1 MENYTTMPSGDK
13 MLSGE
18 SLRTYTNTQTGQIL
32 SVSGS
37 QSIGV
42 DTIHLTLSSTF
53 ATFLPHF
60 KAVVS
65 LIANSDGTMDKNPC
79 VLWTDTAGR
88 PAFGNKAVINTEN
101 WQLTIV
107 PCGNYA
113 NVLISTSA
121 KAFAEN
127 NVETMD
133 ADRLRYVIQSI
144 QNELKERGLICN
156 LFNEAHVRRLDVA
169 RNANLLHGSNAYV
182 GLFRGYAAY
191 SRLRPASDG
200 DTYFRLGAAGWQ
212 TVIYDKGQEQAEKSA
227 TRKRRL
233 PPTNKLRGEIRF
245 LTSKETAKRF
255 DVKKLHPAA
264 LLKLER
270 FAQLPEMYRQTM
282 RASMFESER
291 APRDGMTMNDETVK
305 LWAQVQARI
314 AEMAEPGSAEYY
326 RLVHHAMLTGA
337 GGLDGARRWY
347 QENCAEGD
355 TEAEKRRRRRFNQ
368 ELKRAGE
375 LFGASEAESSG
386 LTRDEL
392 YDEMRD
398 ALLEE

>member
-13 MLSGE
+13 VPSGE
-18 SLRTYTNTQTGQIL
+18 RLRTYTNTQSGH
-32 SVSGS
+32 SVSALAS
-37 QSIGV
+37 PLIGV
-42 DTIHLTLSSTF
+42 DTVHLTLSSTF

-65 LIANSDGTMDKNPC
+65 LVANSDGTMDKNPC
-79 VLWTDTAGR
+79 VLWTDTEGR
-88 PAFGNKAVINTEN
+88 PAFGNKAVINTPN
-101 WQLTIV
+101 WQLTVV

-169 RNANLLHGSNAYV
+169 RNANLLHASNAYV
-182 GLFRGYAAY
+182 GLFRNYTVH
-191 SRLRPASDG
+191 SKLRPASDG

-245 LTSKETAKRF
+245 LTSKETGKRF
-255 DVKKLHPAA
+255 DVKKLHLSA
-264 LLKLER
+264 LLKPER
-270 FAQLPEMYRQTM
+270 FAQLPEMYRETM

-291 APRDGMTMNDETVK
+291 APHDAMSMNNDTAK
-305 LWAQVQARI
+305 LWAQVQARVG
-314 AEMAEPGSAEYY
+314 EMADPGSTEYF
-326 RLVHHAMLTGA
+326 RLLCYAMTAGA
-337 GGLDGARRWY
+337 AGLDGARRWY
-347 QENCAEGD
+347 QENISPDD
-355 TEAEKRRRRRFNQ
+355 TEAAKRRRRRFES
-368 ELKRAGE
+368 ELKRAGAI
-375 LFGASEAESSG
+375 FGATETESNG
-386 LTRDEL
+386 FTRDEL
-392 YDEMRD
+392 YNEMRD

>member
-13 MLSGE
+13 MPSGE
-18 SLRTYTNTQTGQIL
+18 SLRTYTNTQTRQIL
-32 SVSGS
+32 SLSGS

-42 DTIHLTLSSTF
+42 DTVHLTLSAPF
-53 ATFLPHF
+53 AKFLPHF
-60 KAVVS
+60 KAVVT
-65 LIANSDGTMDKNPC
+65 LVANSDGTMDKNPC

-107 PCGNYA
+107 PCGDYA
-113 NVLISTSA
+113 NILISTSA

-133 ADRLRYVIQSI
+133 ADRLHYVIQSI
-144 QNELKERGLICN
+144 QDELKERGLLCD
-156 LFNEAHVRRLDVA
+156 LFNDAHVRRLDVA

-182 GLFRGYAAY
+182 GLFRGYAAF

-255 DVKKLHPAA
+255 DVKKLRPAA
-264 LLKLER
+264 LLKPER

-355 TEAEKRRRRRFNQ
+355 TEAAKRRRQRFNQ
-368 ELKRAGE
+368 ELKRAGT